1 MNLSKRTKYALQAL
15 QELAKHPVSQPVLIS
30 DLARA
35 RAIPQKFLEA
45 ILLDLKHAGIVA
57 SRKGKGG
64 GYFLARSPHEIKV
77 GEVVRL
83 LEGMLAPIACV
94 SHKAFQPCVE
104 CGPVQ
109 QCALRTLMAEV
120 RDSVARLLDGTS
132 LAELNRREDALRT
145 GIIPE
150 DWVI

>member
-15 QELAKHPVSQPVLIS
+15 QELARQPVGQPVLIS
-30 DLARA
+30 ELARS
-35 RAIPQKFLEA
+35 RGIPQKFLEA

-64 GYFLARSPHEIKV
+64 GYFLARPASQVTV

-94 SHKAFQPCVE
+94 SQKSFQPCAE

-109 QCALRTLMAEV
+109 GCALRTLMAEV
-120 RDSVARLLDGTS
+120 RDSVARVLDGATIS
-132 LAELNRREDALRT
+132 ELNRRETALRT
-145 GIIPE
+145 GDMAP

>member
-15 QELAKHPVSQPVLIS
+15 QELARYPTSQPVLIS
-30 DLARA
+30 DLAHA
-35 RAIPQKFLEA
+35 RSIPQKFLEA

-94 SHKAFQPCVE
+94 SHKAFQPCLE
-104 CGPVQ
+104 CGPVH
-109 QCALRTLMAEV
+109 QCALRTLMTEV